1 MTPAM
6 QSNERLK
13 TNLTRIADFCDAHNF
28 RVACAESCTGGLLA
42 AALSSMPGSSDWF
55 EGGLVT
61 YRLSAKEN
69 LLGIPMSVLNSY
81 GAVSEE
87 VARQMV
93 VKTTERTGADIAI
106 ATTGLAGPEGDGTST
121 PIGTLWIACWL
132 PSLGSMDERC
142 CTQKFELN
150 MSRER
155 FRQTA
160 VSLAIANL
168 AEKLRLMASH

>member
-1 MTPAM
+1 MSKL
-6 QSNERLK
+6 QSNERLE
-13 TNLTRIADFCDAHNF
+13 TDLIRIADFCVAHNL

-69 LLGIPMSVLNSY
+69 LLGIPLSVLNSY
-81 GAVSEE
+81 SAVSDE
-87 VARQMV
+87 VAQQMAI
-93 VKTTERTGADIAI
+93 KTIERTGADIAI
-106 ATTGLAGPEGDGTST
+106 ATTGLAGPETDGTST

-132 PSLGSMDERC
+132 PSLGSMAARC
-142 CTQKFELN
+142 CTQKFVLN

-160 VSLAIANL
+160 VSLAIADL
-168 AEKLRLMASH
+168 AEKLK

>member
-1 MTPAM
+1 M
-6 QSNERLK
+6 QSKERLK
-13 TNLTRIADFCDAHNF
+13 TDLTRIAEFCHAHNL

-42 AALSSMPGSSDWF
+42 AALSSTPGSSAWF

-69 LLGIPMSVLNSY
+69 LLGIPMSVLNNY
-81 GAVSEE
+81 GAVSQE

-93 VKTTERTGADIAI
+93 AKTIERTGADIAI

-121 PIGTLWIACWL
+121 PVGTLWIACWL
-132 PSLGSMDERC
+132 PSFGSVDKRC

-150 MSRER
+150 LPRER

-160 VSLAIANL
+160 VNLAIADL
-168 AEKLRLMASH
+168 AEKLN